1 LHEGVAGL
9 EDELEAPRTAF
20 VGCDSRT
27 ETKAAV
33 VGVFVSMGAISVV
46 GAAVVS
52 GGVSGGVSRGVSAA
66 MAEGTVIA
74 GGLAGG
80 VSYGM
85 SLRKKTGL
93 KGAMKR

>member
-9 EDELEAPRTAF
+9 EDELEAPRTAC

-46 GAAVVS
+46 GAAV
-52 GGVSGGVSRGVSAA
+52 VSGGVSRGVSAA